1 MPLDPAGS
9 SGATH
14 PDGASSSATAPHA
27 IDSRDFALHS
37 VVVEYDGRPDRCTI
51 YPRRSRCRDRVASW
65 LSADREAF
73 VGLEEMR

>member
-1 MPLDPAGS
+1 MPPDSAGS

-14 PDGASSSATAPHA
+14 ADGSSAPATRA
-27 IDSRDFALHS
+27 IDGRDFALHS

-51 YPRRSRCRDRVASW
+51 YPRRKNCRDRVASW

-73 VGLEEMR
+73 RGLEEMR